1 MKCLEPLSV
10 KWWWKHFGTTILDPC
25 LHTTVRS
32 ANPCRN
38 ICPRL
43 SLAASKVGGFQ
54 IRLKLSWKSWRTDM
68 LKCRL
73 GPWCYL
79 ENFDWISKLE
89 SRNFFTSQ
97 VANNQSCL
105 KFQKL
110 VFLWSMQSCKAC
122 GDRGWH
128 AKVERWECPTARE
141 TTGVRTKIWVS
152 TILLVCC
159 LCVLAAEQL
168 CNDPSWFKDQEEA
181 FDEEKRQCRR
191 QILRRKNAFVW
202 LGLVD
207 SERVAIPMHAFSL
220 AELLCISCWQVGRPD
235 SCCSPYPLTG
245 DQMAE
250 GDTHISCVTTY
261 NTCVWFVAA
270 CFECSSYPPV
280 QVNALGTLRSMGEV
294 RREEGTWAEGNIPK
308 CGVDLHLSSFFV
320 CHHIMLRISPCKCI
334 ETQPTQFCH
343 CSDQPVKTS
352 RPVQDYIPF
361 PIFTS
366 CELVYH
372 KHNEPGSSS
381 YGGIDQH
388 RDNPILKY
396 FHPGTM
402 LWGVKIGQSHWRVLG
417 PLHLLGCIWF

>member
-1 MKCLEPLSV
+1 MKCLEPLPV

-270 CFECSSYPPV
+270 CFECSSYPPAGQCFRYPSKHGRGTTGRGNLSGRKHSKV
-280 QVNALGTLRSMGEV
+280 WGGFTFIIIFCMPSYHAENLTMQVHWNPTHAVLPLLRPTSKNEQASPRLHSIPNFYILRVGLSQTQW
-294 RREEGTWAEGNIPK
+294 TW
-308 CGVDLHLSSFFV
+308 
-320 CHHIMLRISPCKCI
+320 
-334 ETQPTQFCH
+334 Q
-343 CSDQPVKTS
+343 
-352 RPVQDYIPF
+352 
-361 PIFTS
+361 
-366 CELVYH
+366 
-372 KHNEPGSSS
+372 
-381 YGGIDQH
+381 
-388 RDNPILKY
+388 
-396 FHPGTM
+396 
-402 LWGVKIGQSHWRVLG
+402 
-417 PLHLLGCIWF
+417 